1 MTLIT
6 ITTVGYGEV
15 HPLSFCGRIFNSF
28 LIFFGVTMMLLAV
41 GGMTQVII
49 ELELTQ
55 YFGKRRT
62 RKMIDKLQD
71 HIIVCG
77 FGRVGR
83 GAAHEL
89 QRAGVPF
96 LIVDKSEDRVEWAM
110 RDGMLAVLAD
120 ATDDETLKHAGVL
133 RAKGLIATL
142 QSDADNLFVILS
154 AKALKPTLQ
163 VSARVASEQSEKK
176 MRLAGADYVFAPYD
190 MTGNR
195 MAQVML
201 KPHVFQF
208 IDFTT
213 KGMGLDVGI
222 EQFSVPASSEFAS
235 KSLAESK
242 IRKELGVIVL
252 AIRKSDGRMLFNP
265 PAEAEIEAGD
275 YLIVMGEAANL
286 QQAGAAAGRG
296 ARVKVLTAA
305 QMRDVDRRTAELGI
319 PEHHSDGECRAS
331 RGRVSGTRVCA
342 ARGAAHRGGV
352 RQGQQ
357 WRRWV
362 GCGAAALSRVS
373 NRSGCASCW
382 QAIRTDA
389 GRCAGELQD
398 AGGRGLPRVSG
409 DHARDADGD
418 AGHRRGAGNWPRR
431 AGQRESGRVDR
442 AINRDFPLAD
452 VVAVDVPSGAA
463 SDSGDFPARR
473 WCSAKHTVTFTA
485 LKPCLVF
492 AARLRIG
499 WQSPCRARLEA
510 RRSLYEN
517 DEDHARA
524 SPSRRILR
532 GCSGRAQAIRTKAC
546 MATCW

>member
-1 MTLIT
+1 MRRLRNWIIVLGSGVLLIITGGTLGFVWIEHYSPFDAFYMTLIT
-6 ITTVGYGEV
+6 VTTVGYQEL
-15 HPLSFCGRIFNSF
+15 HPLSFWGRIFNSF

-62 RKMIDKLQD
+62 RKMIEKLED

-96 LIVDKSEDRVEWAM
+96 LIVDKSEDRVEWAI
-110 RDGMLAVLAD
+110 RDGMLGVLAD
-120 ATDDETLKHAGVL
+120 ATDDETLRHAGVL

-154 AKALKPTLQ
+154 AKALKPALL

-176 MRLAGADYVFAPYD
+176 LRLAGADYVYAPYD

-222 EQFSVPASSEFAS
+222 EQFSVSSSCEIAS

-242 IRKELGVIVL
+242 IRSELGVIVL

-265 PAEAEIEAGD
+265 PAEAEINGGD
-275 YLIVMGEAANL
+275 FLIVMGETANL
-286 QQAGAAAGRG
+286 
-296 ARVKVLTAA
+296 T
-305 QMRDVDRRTAELGI
+305 
-319 PEHHSDGECRAS
+319 
-331 RGRVSGTRVCA
+331 
-342 ARGAAHRGGV
+342 
-352 RQGQQ
+352 
-357 WRRWV
+357 
-362 GCGAAALSRVS
+362 
-373 NRSGCASCW
+373 
-382 QAIRTDA
+382 
-389 GRCAGELQD
+389 
-398 AGGRGLPRVSG
+398 
-409 DHARDADGD
+409 
-418 AGHRRGAGNWPRR
+418 
-431 AGQRESGRVDR
+431 
-442 AINRDFPLAD
+442 
-452 VVAVDVPSGAA
+452 
-463 SDSGDFPARR
+463 
-473 WCSAKHTVTFTA
+473 
-485 LKPCLVF
+485 
-492 AARLRIG
+492 
-499 WQSPCRARLEA
+499 RLEQVLA
-510 RRSLYEN
+510 EVRS
-517 DEDHARA
+517 
-524 SPSRRILR
+524 
-532 GCSGRAQAIRTKAC
+532 
-546 MATCW
+546 